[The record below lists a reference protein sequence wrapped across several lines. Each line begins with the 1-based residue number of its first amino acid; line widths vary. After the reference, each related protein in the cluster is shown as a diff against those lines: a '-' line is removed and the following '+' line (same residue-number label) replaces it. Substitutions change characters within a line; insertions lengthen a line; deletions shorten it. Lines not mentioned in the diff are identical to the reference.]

1 MLPDHRTGQ
10 AVTDEVL
17 VRLRSLCA
25 DGGLGGLAATMDE
38 LVGFVRVELAAVEDE
53 LAAVS
58 TGGSLVGEAGTALVQ
73 LGGKRLRPL
82 CVLLAAR
89 MGRAPAG
96 AVRDI
101 AVAAELVHN
110 ATLLHDDVVDH
121 ADRRRGELTAR
132 VELGNAASIFA
143 GDYLLIEALQRVQ
156 RAGVPGVM
164 DGLLATIAE
173 MIRAESLQLEN
184 RGRLDM
190 SEELY
195 FEVARGKSAA
205 LFRWALGAGALAS
218 GASPEQHAALEAYG
232 ESVGVAFQLVDDLL
246 DLMGHHSN
254 TGKTLF
260 SDLSEGK
267 VTFPLITLLERE
279 PELADTIRAIAAD
292 RSVLPHGD
300 VADLRHAGANGD
312 GPAARDSPAN
322 GDGPAAP
329 DSPAARDSPVNGDGG
344 AGARIDPRQERVL
357 EAMVRHG
364 VEETCRSLAATWV
377 DRGIEALTNLP
388 DGRARRAL
396 IAVARASVLRER

>member
-1 MLPDHRTGQ
+1 MLPDQRAGLVV
-10 AVTDEVL
+10 ADDVL
-17 VRLRSLCA
+17 VRLRNLCA
-25 DGGLGGLAATMDE
+25 DGGLGGLAASMEE
-38 LVGFVRVELAAVEDE
+38 LVGFVRSELAAVEEE

-58 TGGSLVGEAGTALVQ
+58 TGDSLVGEAGTNLVR

-82 CVLLAAR
+82 CVVLAAR
-89 MGRAPAG
+89 IGRAPAA
-96 AVRDI
+96 AVREI

-121 ADRRRGELTAR
+121 ADRRRGQLTAR

-164 DGLLATIAE
+164 DGLLETIAE

-205 LFRWALGAGALAS
+205 LFRWALGAGALAG

-267 VTFPLITLLERE
+267 VTFPLIVVLERE
-279 PELADTIRAIAAD
+279 PDLADTIRAIASD
-292 RSVLPHGD
+292 RSV
-300 VADLRHAGANGD
+300 VANGD
-312 GPAARDSPAN
+312 GSGLPHAAVN
-322 GDGPAAP
+322 GDG
-329 DSPAARDSPVNGDGG
+329 PVNGDGQVNG
-344 AGARIDPRQERVL
+344 DGGGGTEVGRRQERVL
-357 EAMVRHG
+357 KAMVRHG
-364 VEETCRSLAATWV
+364 VEETCRGLAATYV
-377 DRGIEALTNLP
+377 DRGIGALTSLP
-388 DGRARRAL
+388 EGNARRAL

>member
-1 MLPDHRTGQ
+1 MLPDQRTGHVV
-10 AVTDEVL
+10 ADEVL
-17 VRLRSLCA
+17 VRLRDLCI
-25 DGGLGGLAATMDE
+25 DGGLGGLAATME
-38 LVGFVRVELAAVEDE
+38 GLVGFVREDLAAVEDE

-58 TGGSLVGEAGTALVQ
+58 TRGTMGDTLVGKAGTNLVS

-82 CVLLAAR
+82 CVVLAAR
-89 MGRAPAG
+89 IGLAPAA
-96 AVRDI
+96 AVGDI

-121 ADRRRGELTAR
+121 ADRRRGRPTAR

-184 RGRLDM
+184 RGRLDT

-195 FEVARGKSAA
+195 FEVARGKSAS
-205 LFRWALGAGALAS
+205 LFRWALGGGALAG
-218 GASPEQHAALEAYG
+218 GASAEHHAALEAYG

-246 DLMGHHSN
+246 DLVGHHSN

-267 VTFPLITLLERE
+267 VTFPLITVLAHE
-279 PELADTIRAIAAD
+279 PELVDTIRAIASD
-292 RSVLPHGD
+292 HSVFGNGEEAHSGN
-300 VADLRHAGANGD
+300 GTANGD
-312 GPAARDSPAN
+312 GVTNGDGEAN
-322 GDGPAAP
+322 GDA
-329 DSPAARDSPVNGDGG
+329 G
-344 AGARIDPRQERVL
+344 AGPGVGRRQKRVL
-357 EAMVRHG
+357 EAMARHG
-364 VEETCRSLAATWV
+364 VEETCRGLAATYV
-377 DRGIEALTNLP
+377 DRGIAALANIP
-388 DGRARRAL
+388 DGEARRAL